1 MRQFPLINLRFLL
14 YTVINAAKG
23 GIVMNIGIRLHDTAG
38 TSMEEHLQS
47 ANAQGFTCAHI
58 AMQKVIPGFKMMDAP
73 TLLTTEL
80 AQQSRELM
88 QRYNLQ
94 FAVLGCYL
102 NLATPDQEELER
114 TVNCYKA
121 HLRFAREVGALVV
134 GTETGAPNVGYKT
147 CPECWTDESL
157 HLFIDRVRPVVKA
170 AEEEGAILAIEPVCR
185 HIVSTPE
192 RAQRVL
198 EAIDSPNLQIILDAI
213 NLLNPANCGQA
224 DAIIADAIS
233 RFGDRIRILHMKDY
247 QVVAGKTDVASMA
260 CGTGVMDYTRLLN
273 FAKDHPGIPMT
284 LEDTRPDNA
293 VAARLHLENLVK

>member
-1 MRQFPLINLRFLL
+1 MIS
-14 YTVINAAKG
+14 
-23 GIVMNIGIRLHDTAG
+23 MNIGIRLHDTVG
-38 TSMEEHLQS
+38 TSLQEHLH
-47 ANAQGFTCAHI
+47 AAHEQGFTCAHI
-58 AMQKVIPGFKMMDAP
+58 AMQKVIPGFQMMEAP
-73 TLLTTEL
+73 TLLTADL
-80 AQQSRELM
+80 AAESRELM
-88 QRYNLQ
+88 QRYGLQ

-121 HLRFAREVGALVV
+121 HLRFARQVGALVV
-134 GTETGAPNVGYKT
+134 GTETGAPNTGYKT
-147 CPECWTDESL
+147 CPECWTDEAL
-157 HLFIDRVRPVVKA
+157 QLFINRVRPVVRA

-198 EAIDSPNLQIILDAI
+198 DAIDSPHLQIILDAI
-213 NLLNPANCGQA
+213 NLLNPQNCAQA

-247 QVVAGKTDVASMA
+247 RVEPGKADVSSMA
-260 CGTGVMDYTRLLN
+260 CGTGVMDYTRLLS
-273 FAKDHPGIPMT
+273 FAQQHPGLPMT

-293 VAARLHLENLVK
+293 VAARMHLEGLVK